1 MKTVICSACGTI
13 GAAIAAIFGGWNA
26 AMTTLIIF
34 MAIDFL
40 SGLVLAGVF
49 HSSNKTES
57 GKLESKA
64 GWKGLCRKCMTL
76 LFVLIA
82 CRLDLLIG
90 ASYIKDAVCIAFIV
104 NETISIV
111 ENAGLMGLPI
121 PKVMTN
127 AIELL
132 KNKAKEKEEGD
143 DDDDV

>member
-1 MKTVICSACGTI
+1 MKESICAII
-13 GAAIAAIFGGWNA
+13 GVAGSCVAAIFGGWNA
-26 AMTTLIIF
+26 AMTTLLIF
-34 MAIDFL
+34 MAIDYV
-40 SGLVLAGVF
+40 SGIVCAGVF
-49 HSSNKTES
+49 HASNKTDS

-64 GWKGLCRKCMTL
+64 GWKGLCRKCMTF

-121 PKVMTN
+121 PKVITN

-132 KNKAKEKEEGD
+132 KSKAKEAEEKD
-143 DDDDV
+143 DDI

>member
-1 MKTVICSACGTI
+1 MKESICAII
-13 GAAIAAIFGGWNA
+13 GVAGSCVAAIFGGWNA
-26 AMTTLIIF
+26 AMTTLLIF
-34 MAIDFL
+34 MAIDYV
-40 SGLVLAGVF
+40 SGIVCAGVF
-49 HSSNKTES
+49 HASNKTDS

-64 GWKGLCRKCMTL
+64 GWKGLCRKCMTF

-121 PKVMTN
+121 PKVITN

-132 KNKAKEKEEGD
+132 KSKAKEAEEK
-143 DDDDV
+143 DDDV